1 MTFGVSWRR
10 LRQIGPQIRR
20 NVARDA
26 LQPNRLKHTPQAVGA
41 GHIGAEI
48 VLSCRAGREFGL
60 KPLQLDG
67 KSASAPDQAALGLRN
82 GVGAALIGN
91 MQRNDIAQPTRPGT
105 AAIATINEKP
115 LAVRDGGMLPR
126 STADE
131 CGTNIAAA
139 DALNL
144 GFADLVQIGLEICT
158 AVALALPQTQI
169 N

>member
-10 LRQIGPQIRR
+10 LRQISPQIRR
-20 NVARDA
+20 HVTRDA
-26 LQPNRLKHTPQAVGA
+26 MQADRLQHAPQRIGA

-48 VLSCRAGREFGL
+48 VLPRRRCRILGL
-60 KPLQLDG
+60 NALQLDR
-67 KSASAPDQAALGLRN
+67 KRASTPNQAALGLGN
-82 GVGAALIGN
+82 GVDPALIGN